1 MALLQISEP
10 GQTPEPHQRKRAVGI
25 DLGTT
30 NSLVATVRSGTAES
44 LAAEDGR
51 VILPS
56 AVRYT
61 EAGVEVGYGARAA
74 AGDDPYNTLLSI
86 KRFMGRGLAD
96 IKNFGDQLPYHFA
109 EDTGG
114 MPAIETVSGA
124 VNPVQVSAEI
134 LKVLARRGAE
144 SLGGPLD
151 GAVITVPA
159 YFDEAQR
166 QATKDA
172 ARLAGLKVLR
182 LLNEPTAA
190 AVAYGLDKPDDA
202 GDVADKTIAVYD
214 LGGGTFDISILRL
227 SKGVFEVLSTGG
239 DSALG
244 GDDFDRAVAEWM
256 AAQAGLGTDH
266 DAATQRKLLNIA
278 CAAKEALATEP
289 AVAVSYGSWSA
300 ELSREQLAEL
310 LDPLIAKTLRACKR
324 ALRDAGLSAADV
336 EEVVLVGGSTRTLR
350 VREKVQE
357 FFGRQPH
364 ADIDPDQVV
373 AIGAALQ
380 ADVLVGNKSREDLL
394 LLDVIPLSLGI
405 ETMGG
410 LTEKLIHRNTTIPVA
425 KAQEFTTFKDGQ
437 TAMAIHVV
445 QGERELVQD
454 CRSLARFE
462 LRGIPPMVAG
472 AAHIRVTFQVD
483 ADGLLSV
490 TAMEKSSGVQAE
502 ITVKPSYGL
511 GDSDITRMLQDSYAN
526 AEEDIAAR
534 ALREAQVEAER
545 TLEAMLVALQE
556 NGAELLSE
564 SELNAL
570 ERAMEALRLAHNGG
584 TAEEIRSRIEELNTL
599 SEPFAARRMDKSIKR
614 AMQGHSLDE
623 FDKP

>member
-30 NSLVATVRSGTAES
+30 NSLVATVRSG
-44 LAAEDGR
+44 AAEAIATQDGG

-56 AVRYT
+56 VVHYAADGIT
-61 EAGVEVGYGARAA
+61 VGAAARAR
-74 AGDDPYNTLLSI
+74 AGEDPYNTLISI
-86 KRFMGRGLAD
+86 KRLMGRGIAD
-96 IKNFGDQLPYHFA
+96 VKSFGEQLPYKFV
-109 EDTGG
+109 DSDGG
-114 MPAIETVSGA
+114 MPAIETAAGP

-134 LKVLARRGAE
+134 LKTLYQRGSAA
-144 SLGGPLD
+144 LGGELD

-159 YFDEAQR
+159 YFDDAQR

-172 ARLAGLKVLR
+172 ARLAGLNVLR

-190 AVAYGLDKPDDA
+190 AVAYGLDK
-202 GDVADKTIAVYD
+202 GEEGLIAVYD

-227 SKGVFEVLSTGG
+227 SRGVFEVMATGG
-239 DSALG
+239 DTALG
-244 GDDFDRAVAEWM
+244 GDDFDRAIATWVAE
-256 AAQAGLGTDH
+256 QAGLGMDL
-266 DAATQRKLLNIA
+266 DAAAQRALLDSA
-278 CAAKEALATEP
+278 CAAKEALAQQQQVELT
-289 AVAVSYGSWSA
+289 YGDWRGT
-300 ELSREQLAEL
+300 LDRTGMAEL
-310 LDPLIAKTLRACKR
+310 LDPLIDKTLRACRR
-324 ALRDAGLSAADV
+324 ALRDAGVSAGEV
-336 EEVVLVGGSTRTLR
+336 GEVVLVGGSTRTLR
-350 VREKVQE
+350 VRERVEE
-357 FFGRQPH
+357 FFGRAPH

-380 ADVLVGNKSREDLL
+380 ADVLVGNKSRDDLL

-410 LTEKLIHRNTTIPVA
+410 LTEKLIPRNTTIPVS
-425 KAQEFTTFKDGQ
+425 KAQEFTTFRDGQ

-445 QGERELVQD
+445 QGERELVKD

-490 TAMEKSSGVQAE
+490 AAMEKSSGVSADV
-502 ITVKPSYGL
+502 TVKPSYGL
-511 GDSDITRMLQDSYAN
+511 EDGDIARMLQDSYAH

-545 TLEAMLVALQE
+545 ALESLLAALQE

-564 SELNAL
+564 RELDEL
-570 ERAMEALRLAHNGG
+570 ERAAEALRFAHNGG
-584 TAEEIRSRIEELNTL
+584 DAEEIRRRIEALNQL
-599 SEPFAARRMDKSIKR
+599 SEPFAARRMDASIRR
-614 AMQGHSLDE
+614 AMQGHTLDE
-623 FDKP
+623 FDK